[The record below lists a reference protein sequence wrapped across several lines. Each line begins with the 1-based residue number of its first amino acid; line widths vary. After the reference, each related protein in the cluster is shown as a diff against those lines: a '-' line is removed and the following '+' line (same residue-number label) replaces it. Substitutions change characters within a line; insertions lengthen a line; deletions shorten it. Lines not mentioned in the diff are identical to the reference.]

1 MVRNCSKAPGK
12 VILFGEHFVVKGMP
26 AIAAA
31 VNLFAETCF
40 EQSSVDNYL
49 VESRQLMLKID
60 LRNKD
65 VPDAFL
71 PFKRIVEIVE
81 SKYGRIKPFKAII
94 NSEIPVAAGMGSS
107 AAVSVSFTKALLDY
121 MGVEYDLGDIN
132 CIAFEAEKLVHRKP
146 SGIDNTIAVYG
157 GVIYYVKGSME
168 RLNVKWS
175 NEYAL
180 IVADTGVKRNTGQV
194 VQAVLERYDRHPDIM
209 EKVYDAAKQLVNKA
223 KMLLEQGKIAPL
235 GELMNINHGLL
246 VSIGV
251 AIPETEV
258 LVHNIL
264 RNGGLGAK
272 ISGAG
277 SGGIVIG
284 VINRDKV
291 DAVVESIKKYAR
303 NLWVLSID
311 NEGVR

>member
-1 MVRNCSKAPGK
+1 MGRVCSKAPGK
-12 VILFGEHFVVKGMP
+12 VILFGEHFVVKGTP

-31 VNLFAETCF
+31 VNLYAETCF
-40 EQSSVDNYL
+40 EQSSTDEYL
-49 VESRQLMLKID
+49 VESRQLVMKVD
-60 LRNKD
+60 LRDKD
-65 VPDAFL
+65 IPDVFL

-81 SKYGRIKPFKAII
+81 SKYGRIKPFRVII
-94 NSEIPVAAGMGSS
+94 DSEIPVAAGMGSS

-121 MGVEYDLGDIN
+121 IGVEYDLEDIN
-132 CIAFEAEKLVHRKP
+132 DIAFEAEKLVHRKP

-157 GVIYYVKGSME
+157 GVIYYVRGRME

-194 VQAVLERYDRHPDIM
+194 VQMVLERYERHPVVM
-209 EKVYDAAKQLVNKA
+209 EKIYEAAKQLVNEA
-223 KMLLEQGKIAPL
+223 RMLLEQGDMIRL

-251 AIPETEV
+251 AIPETEI

-264 RNGGLGAK
+264 KSSGLGAK

-277 SGGIVIG
+277 RGGIVIG
-284 VINRDKV
+284 LVNRKTIN
-291 DAVVESIKKYAR
+291 VVSESIKKYAK
-303 NLWVLSID
+303 NLWVLSIV